1 MATLKYRSLPVAPA
15 WSCMVEA
22 PVRGCVQ
29 EARGTA
35 LEPMLEALEDV
46 YRRLEAPAWSCMVRG
61 TSQRLCA
68 GG

>member
-1 MATLKYRSLPVAPA
+1 VATLKYRSLPVAPA

-35 LEPMLEALEDV
+35 LEPM
-46 YRRLEAPAWSCMVRG
+46 VRG
-61 TSQRLCA
+61 TRGCVQEARGTGLELY
-68 GG
+68 G